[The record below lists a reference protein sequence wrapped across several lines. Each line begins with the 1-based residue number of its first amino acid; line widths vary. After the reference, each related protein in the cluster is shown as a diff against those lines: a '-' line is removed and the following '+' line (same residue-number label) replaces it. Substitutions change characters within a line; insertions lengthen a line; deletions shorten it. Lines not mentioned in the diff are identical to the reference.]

1 MCCLARHSQA
11 SQLKIASRNLDKMRL
26 LKRKRVEAPR
36 IPTLEDVHLYTRWNL
51 CVRVYHKFHVERLS
65 PGRKRLNM
73 VLLDEKGKKMAA
85 VVYDEDVDRFDPL
98 LVEGQ
103 VYYVWQML
111 AEPIVRDGD
120 YLFADSH
127 FVCRFSSV
135 TIINEIRNVNEQ
147 LIPLFPPFMPFDK
160 VWEFTL
166 DNNTYVGKVISFLLY
181 ILNVLL

>member
-1 MCCLARHSQA
+1 
-11 SQLKIASRNLDKMRL
+11 
-26 LKRKRVEAPR
+26 
-36 IPTLEDVHLYTRWNL
+36 
-51 CVRVYHKFHVERLS
+51 
-65 PGRKRLNM
+65 
-73 VLLDEKGKKMAA
+73 MAA

-98 LVEGQ
+98 LVEGR

-166 DNNTYVGKVISFLLY
+166 DNNTYVGKLISFLLY